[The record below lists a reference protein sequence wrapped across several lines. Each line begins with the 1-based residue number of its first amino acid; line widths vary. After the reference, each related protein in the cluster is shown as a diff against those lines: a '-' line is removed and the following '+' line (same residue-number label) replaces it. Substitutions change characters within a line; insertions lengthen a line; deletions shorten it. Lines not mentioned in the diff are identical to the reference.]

1 MDKLNSGM
9 EGTKKRTSK
18 LEDRMIEIT
27 QHEKQK
33 EIDENKKISRP
44 QGPVEQKSNIP
55 VFRVPEAEEK
65 RAGLEKHS
73 KR

>member
-9 EGTKKRTSK
+9 EGTTKRTSK

-27 QHEKQK
+27 QHFEKQK
-33 EIDENKKISRP
+33 EIDENEKIEP
-44 QGPVEQKSNIP
+44 QGPVEQKSNIL
-55 VFRVPEAEEK
+55 VFRVPEAEETG
-65 RAGLEKHS
+65 AGLEKHS